1 MTSNLSQ
8 IKLSYIQAEDIK
20 SVAQIE
26 KECFSKP
33 WSENMIQEKL
43 ENDYSIF
50 IVAKF
55 EAEVVGYIGAS
66 LICGE
71 CYVDNVAVTQKFRRM
86 GVASM
91 ILDELITQMEQ
102 KDCELITLEVR
113 KSNETAQKLY
123 QMKQFE
129 EIGERKNYYYYP
141 VENAVIMTRYLKIQ
155 EENK

>member
-1 MTSNLSQ
+1 MNLSREQ
-8 IKLSYIQAEDIK
+8 IKLSNIEVEDINT
-20 SVAQIE
+20 VVEIE

-33 WSENMIQEKL
+33 WSKKMIQEKL

-50 IVAKF
+50 IIAKF
-55 EAEVVGYIGAS
+55 KAEVIGYIGAS

-71 CYVDNVAVTQKFRRM
+71 CYIDNIAVTQKFRRM

-91 ILDELITQMEQ
+91 ILDELISQMQQ
-102 KDCELITLEVR
+102 KDCDLITLEVR

-123 QMKQFE
+123 HMKQFKG
-129 EIGERKNYYYYP
+129 IGERKNYYYSP
-141 VENAVIMTRYLKIQ
+141 TENAVIMTRYLKIQ